1 MSDPVA
7 FGDIEPDD
15 VFAADSVPDPEQVAR
30 RLHELRAYLDDLTGG
45 DRLARFDDLTPDE
58 RSLADAVGG
67 VIVSW
72 IVEHDPDDPDA
83 LARALHN
90 VRRYWSGDTLPPW
103 DDLPDDHREVAV
115 DVMAHV
121 VAWLQAE
128 GPL

>member
-1 MSDPVA
+1 MSDVE

-15 VFAADSVPDPEQVAR
+15 VYAADSEPDPEQVAR

-45 DRLARFDDLTPDE
+45 DRLARFEELTPDE
-58 RSLADAVGG
+58 RTLADAVGA

-72 IVEHDPDDPDA
+72 LLEHEPDDPEG

-90 VRRYWSGDTLPPW
+90 VRRYWSGDVLPTW
-103 DDLPDDHREVAV
+103 DDLPADERDVAV
-115 DVMAHV
+115 DVMAHII
-121 VAWLQAE
+121 AWLQAE